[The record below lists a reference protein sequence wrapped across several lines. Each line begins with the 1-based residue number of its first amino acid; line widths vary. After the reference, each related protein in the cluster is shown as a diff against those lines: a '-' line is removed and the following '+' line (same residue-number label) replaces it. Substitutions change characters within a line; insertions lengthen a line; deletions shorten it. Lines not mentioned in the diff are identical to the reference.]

1 MAANRYYHP
10 FYCYQM
16 QITIPVLPY
25 AASKAFLCVVSAVAM
40 FYIEVD
46 ID

>member
-1 MAANRYYHP
+1 MAANRYIILSTAIKCKLQ
-10 FYCYQM
+10 F
-16 QITIPVLPY
+16 PVLIY
-25 AASKAFLCVVSAVAM
+25 AASKALQWVVSAVAM